1 MFVVVDEA
9 DGTYWI
15 GGGNFDADPAKAVK
29 FPTEG
34 QARDTAQ
41 MLQDEVFEEMK
52 LTTRQA

>member
-15 GGGNFDADPAKAVK
+15 GGGNFDADASKAVK
-29 FPTEG
+29 FPTES